1 MGKLSNTQNT
11 RLGGLIAVL
20 SGREPYEHI
29 LGGLL
34 ADGFVKAT
42 DGAYMLTEKGMKE
55 KDRLATLA
63 GLMVEK
69 DYAAPLPQKH
79 QTQEPASRKDYKP
92 THTQESG
99 QQNITQGQP
108 SFDTKNTS

>member
-42 DGAYMLTEKGMKE
+42 DGAYTLTEKGMKE

-69 DYAAPLPQKH
+69 DYAAPLPRRPR
-79 QTQEPASRKDYKP
+79 EPSPVSRKDYKP

-99 QQNITQGQP
+99 QQSTSQGQP
-108 SFDTKNTS
+108 SFDTKSIS